1 MSNIK
6 TSSIVIEI
14 FNAIT
19 HGLGV
24 IFSIIA
30 IIFLIKKGIFLSS
43 NKAITAYVVYGISM
57 ILLFLSSTLCHSLT
71 FSKYA
76 TFFQKL
82 DHSTIYLLIAGTYTP
97 YLLLSIGGI
106 LGNIFLSL
114 IWGLAI
120 IGIFFEIVTLGKYP
134 KISIFLYLF
143 SGWIIIFIFRPLINS
158 LHSHGL
164 LFLSLGGISYSIGA
178 LFFYI
183 KIEWFHIIWHL
194 FVLAGSSLMF
204 FSIFL
209 YV

>member
-97 YLLLSIGGI
+97 YLLLSIGGT

-120 IGIFFEIVTLGKYP
+120 IGIFFE
-134 KISIFLYLF
+134 
-143 SGWIIIFIFRPLINS
+143 
-158 LHSHGL
+158 
-164 LFLSLGGISYSIGA
+164 
-178 LFFYI
+178 
-183 KIEWFHIIWHL
+183 
-194 FVLAGSSLMF
+194 
-204 FSIFL
+204 
-209 YV
+209 